1 MLDRSSTFPARGVLR
16 RDRLLAMS
24 GVYAVLFLL
33 GLETTIGGAIL
44 PWAARELDGF
54 ERFPWTGTLQ
64 MLASACTTPIAA
76 RLGDIHG
83 RKRLLQIS
91 IALLCLAGLGSGL
104 AQSMEQLLAM
114 RLFNGVA
121 LGMMAA
127 TAFAVPADVF
137 PDPIQRIRWQ
147 SIGGVMFAVASSV
160 GPLLGAALSEAFGW
174 RAALFAVPLASL
186 VVLGVLAAAPAV
198 PPRHGRPQY
207 FDAMGGLW
215 LGLFI
220 LSSLMALQ
228 APAENALDTLSWL
241 AAMAVA
247 LTLLWR
253 HSRRVEQP
261 ILALEILGNPS
272 ARRIVSCTLLTG
284 AVLFVLLFYSPTLL
298 TTVAGMELS
307 RAGACMLPLLVGMP
321 LGSVLN
327 GLLFHRLRRPQWLM
341 AAGAL
346 QLALGCLLL
355 SHLSAYSALA
365 TVLGG
370 YALCGVGLG
379 FLNQNQTLFMQ
390 MVTPVAHVGAAT
402 GLVSTARTYGGALG
416 SAVFGLVLGF
426 GDMHA
431 AMLWCLSGAWLIAA
445 AIVPLSLA
453 VRLP

>member
-1 MLDRSSTFPARGVLR
+1 MFSASGVGALR
-16 RDRLLAMS
+16 RDRLLAMC

-44 PWAARELDGF
+44 PWASHELRGF
-54 ERFPWTGTLQ
+54 EHFPWTGTLQ
-64 MLASACTTPIAA
+64 MLASACVTPIAA

-83 RKRLLQIS
+83 RKRLLQVS

-114 RLFNGVA
+114 RLLNGVA

-137 PDPIQRIRWQ
+137 PDPVQRIRWQ
-147 SIGGVMFAVASSV
+147 SLGGVMFAVASSV
-160 GPLLGAALSEAFGW
+160 GPLLGATLSEAFGW

-186 VVLGVLAAAPAV
+186 AAQGVLAAAPSV
-198 PPRHGRPQY
+198 QPQHGRPQR
-207 FDAMGGLW
+207 FDMMGGLW

-228 APAENALDTLSWL
+228 APAASALDTLPWL
-241 AAMAVA
+241 AATAVA

-253 HSRRVEQP
+253 NSRRVEQP
-261 ILALEILGNPS
+261 ILALEILGNAS
-272 ARRIVSCTLLTG
+272 ARRIVLSTLLTG
-284 AVLFVLLFYSPTLL
+284 AILFVLLFYSPTLL

-327 GLLFHRLRRPQWLM
+327 GLFFHRLRRPQWLM
-341 AAGAL
+341 AVGAL
-346 QLALGCLLL
+346 QLLLGCLLL
-355 SHLSAYSALA
+355 SRLSAHSALA
-365 TVLGG
+365 MVLGG
-370 YALCGVGLG
+370 FALCGVGLG

-390 MVTPVAHVGAAT
+390 MVAPVAHVGAAT

-416 SAVFGLVLGF
+416 TAAFGLAVGL

-431 AMLWCLSGAWLIAA
+431 ALLWCLTGAWLIAA
-445 AIVPLSLA
+445 MIVPLSLR